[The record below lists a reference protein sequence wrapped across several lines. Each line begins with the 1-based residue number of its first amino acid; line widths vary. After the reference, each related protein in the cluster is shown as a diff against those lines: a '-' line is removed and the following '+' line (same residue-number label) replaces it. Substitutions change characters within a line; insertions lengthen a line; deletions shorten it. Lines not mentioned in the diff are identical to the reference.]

1 MGKINNLSYH
11 CLVLMFLV
19 LVPTFLIAQTGQI
32 QGRVFDFDQ
41 NQPIANQLVILDEFQ
56 EEKKSANRWEAKT
69 NKDGRYEIQDLPIS
83 LSTHYSVTT
92 EIEGNTEQEK
102 DIMITKWAT
111 SITVDLNLNAFTND
125 PQVIKILRHSL
136 ILRPLPDHAHGEA
149 VQALEILRLENTSP
163 FRFRQEIN
171 GQMMGCLMVL
181 PAGAEQIQ
189 VGSANMEFTSEN
201 LNQNPVQIPAPI
213 LSGQTDLTISYI
225 LHVNKVIDLS
235 RIQPFQTQNFQLLIP
250 DSLPFFVQSKNL
262 GDKSSQT
269 IHNVVYAAYQ
279 TTAPIVKGETIQI
292 QLKNAPSSTTLL
304 IVLIVGLIVCIIG
317 FVLTLVLRI
326 RKSSLVEPII
336 SGVTEAVPDASWLG
350 KSGTNDLES
359 TKSIRLEFIAHLDEM
374 HKKGQVSDR
383 VHKRIRR
390 EQVERL
396 SATLVQLQK

>member
-1 MGKINNLSYH
+1 
-11 CLVLMFLV
+11 
-19 LVPTFLIAQTGQI
+19 
-32 QGRVFDFDQ
+32 
-41 NQPIANQLVILDEFQ
+41 
-56 EEKKSANRWEAKT
+56 
-69 NKDGRYEIQDLPIS
+69 
-83 LSTHYSVTT
+83 
-92 EIEGNTEQEK
+92 
-102 DIMITKWAT
+102 MITKWAT

-396 SATLVQLQK
+396 SATLAQLQK